1 MKKADLSRR
10 FGFLLHDV
18 ARLYGKKFEQRVRS
32 LGVTRA
38 QCRVM
43 AYLLL
48 DQGINQAG
56 LAELLE
62 IEPISLVRLLDRMEE
77 AGLVERRAD
86 PADRRARC
94 LYLTPKAEPML
105 DKVLALADRYE
116 AEMCAE
122 LSADEKRSFLA
133 LLQKL
138 HLRLVDRDGPPE
150 RSEALVAAD
159 GPKRS
164 KR

>member
-18 ARLYGKKFEQRVRS
+18 ARLYGKKFDQRVRS

-38 QCRVM
+38 QCRVLG
-43 AYLLL
+43 YLLL
-48 DQGINQAG
+48 NQGINQAG
-56 LAELLE
+56 LAEMLE

-77 AGLVERRAD
+77 AGWVERRPD
-86 PADRRARC
+86 PTDRRARC
-94 LYLTPKAEPML
+94 LYLTPKAEPVF

-122 LSADEKRSFLA
+122 LSAAEKQCFLE

-138 HLRLVDRDGPPE
+138 HVRLGDRDGQPE
-150 RSEALVAAD
+150 RPDLQVAAAA
-159 GPKRS
+159 KRS
-164 KR
+164 RR

>member
-18 ARLYGKKFEQRVRS
+18 ARLYGKKFDQRVRS
-32 LGVTRA
+32 LGLTRA
-38 QCRVM
+38 QCRVLG
-43 AYLLL
+43 YLLL
-48 DQGINQAG
+48 NQGINQAG

-62 IEPISLVRLLDRMEE
+62 IEPITLVRLLDRMEE
-77 AGLVERRAD
+77 AGWLERRPD
-86 PADRRARC
+86 PTDRRARC
-94 LYLTPKAEPML
+94 LYLTPRAEPVF

-122 LSADEKRSFLA
+122 LTADERRRFLE

-138 HLRLVDRDGPPE
+138 HSKLIERDDEPDR
-150 RSEALVAAD
+150 VAAEA
-159 GPKRS
+159 PSAKRG
-164 KR
+164 RR